1 MLQSNVKHNNSLH
14 VAIEGRVV
22 ASIPWWDWPC
32 LNKTKFWNTGG
43 TLQMCDDDQT
53 SPVPMVC
60 WWIPLLEKST
70 LRPLISRSRW
80 LPTANG
86 PHMCRLFHS
95 HCYYLVATQRCI
107 PLPVDLALYSSAPF
121 WTSWVRYRC
130 STASG
135 GSYSQRWWARVSPFL
150 KRNMFM
156 GKQSPLIASVESNIG
171 ILISQ
176 EEVRC
181 HVKLTFR
188 AQLIP
193 AGNTALSPLLL
204 WGWFSWGQ

>member
-1 MLQSNVKHNNSLH
+1 MRLTL
-14 VAIEGRVV
+14 
-22 ASIPWWDWPC
+22 
-32 LNKTKFWNTGG
+32 TKMTFWNTGG
-43 TLQMCDDDQT
+43 TLQLCDDDQT

-60 WWIPLLEKST
+60 WWIPLLTLEKSVAST
-70 LRPLISRSRW
+70 DQSCW

-95 HCYYLVATQRCI
+95 HCLLLLGSYTMLYTATGR
-107 PLPVDLALYSSAPF
+107 PSPVFQSLRFEHLE
-121 WTSWVRYRC
+121 YRC
-130 STASG
+130 STASS

-181 HVKLTFR
+181 HVKLTLELNLYR
-188 AQLIP
+188 RSIP
-193 AGNTALSPLLL
+193 RYHLCCSGDGLAGVNSNEEWWYRSPSLVA
-204 WGWFSWGQ
+204 SPSPP